1 MPKNPKETAMQKFI
15 IGAIAALV
23 ATVSLASAAEAGWK
37 WKHGNSHG
45 WKSKHGHYNNY
56 VVVSPGYDDYCFV
69 KKIKKYD
76 DWGNV
81 YIKKVRVCGY

>member
-1 MPKNPKETAMQKFI
+1 MKKFI
-15 IGAIAALV
+15 IGATAALI
-23 ATVSLASAAEAGWK
+23 ATVSLATTAEAGWK
-37 WKHGNSHG
+37 WKHNNHG
-45 WKSKHGHYNNY
+45 WKWKLGHHYGIKIY
-56 VVVSPGYDDYCFV
+56 SPGYYDDYCFV